1 MLERQ
6 VLRQKVYDLLL
17 NKTGAGS
24 RVHKSKLTPWEDE
37 ALPAINIFTP
47 SENQTGQKVTSCP
60 KFDTSLKLGIEIIT
74 VNEDGWDDVADQ
86 LAEQVLSILLC
97 QSDIPVK
104 RNIPS
109 ISTNIEFRSG
119 GDAPLVAT
127 LIQIEIGYDE
137 IYTNDPLAEIVPLE
151 AHIAVKFKRDPGG
164 NPDKGHI
171 DAEFIVKSSPLTE
184 RNNNALS
191 SQTQS

>member
-6 VLRQKVYDLLL
+6 ILRQKVYDLLL
-17 NKTGAGS
+17 DKTGAGS
-24 RVHKSKLTPWEDE
+24 RIYKSKLTPWEDE

-47 SENQTGQKVTSCP
+47 SETQTGQKVTSCP
-60 KFDTSLKLGIEIIT
+60 KFDTSLRLGIEIIT
-74 VNEDGWDDVADQ
+74 TNEEGWDDIADQ
-86 LAEQVLSILLC
+86 LAEQVLRILLC

-104 RNIPS
+104 RDIAS

-137 IYTNDPLAEIVPLE
+137 IYTALPSAEVIPFE
-151 AHIAVKFKRDPGG
+151 AHVAVKFKRDPGG
-164 NPDKGHI
+164 NPDKEHI
-171 DAEFIVKSSPLTE
+171 DAEFTIKSSPLTE